1 MVLEGILLLLPASAL
16 RVIRCPRVGAVRS
29 PLLSDSNIS
38 DNWNFGTLRAMDR
51 GCFWAMLIVLSLR
64 RRFLTAMT
72 CFVRPL

>member
-38 DNWNFGTLRAMDR
+38 ANWNFGTLRAMDR
-51 GCFWAMLIVLSLR
+51 GCFWAMLIVLSLL

-72 CFVRPL
+72 CLPLN